1 VCVRN
6 ILSSRYNIQHLSI
19 IWPSFLQ
26 CLQIG
31 LLLEALLAI
40 ESLLVEILDSS
51 LIISDISL
59 DLSISGSLS
68 AFLPLVLLSFNSLA
82 ISSYLQDLN
91 ESKELDKLLNKR
103 IAIKDSGRACPKSF
117 K

>member
-1 VCVRN
+1 
-6 ILSSRYNIQHLSI
+6 
-19 IWPSFLQ
+19 LQ
-26 CLQIG
+26 YIQIG

-59 DLSISGSLS
+59 DISISGSFSSL
-68 AFLPLVLLSFNSLA
+68 LLLVLLNFNSLV
-82 ISSYLQDLN
+82 ISLYLRELN
-91 ESKELDKLLNKR
+91 ESKELDRPLNKR
-103 IAIKDSGRACPKSF
+103 IVIKSSGRACPKSF